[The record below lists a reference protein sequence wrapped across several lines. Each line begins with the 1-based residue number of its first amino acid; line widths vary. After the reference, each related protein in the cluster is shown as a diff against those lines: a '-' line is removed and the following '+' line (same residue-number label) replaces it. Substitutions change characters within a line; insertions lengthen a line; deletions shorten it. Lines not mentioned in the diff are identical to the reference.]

1 MLQLKLKSVINYFI
15 FLTSLICL
23 CLLPFKSAALKKENQ
38 KVAVVTGASR
48 GIGKALIEELLNE
61 QIKVIAIVRNEKS
74 LTVLIQKY
82 PNQLQVIE
90 ADLSTPK
97 GQNNIVGNIEEPE
110 VHYLVHGAGVIE
122 PLGSNALLEAKP
134 EILRNILEV
143 NVMAPIML
151 TNALGGK
158 LKTGSRVL
166 NISSVAGDKATLG
179 LGAYCIS
186 KVALD
191 RFSESL
197 QLDHPHEILAT
208 SVHPG
213 RVDTDMQADL
223 RNHKSADFL
232 SEKYVKYKIENKLIS
247 SQKTAKYLKW
257 LLVDSTKEQ
266 YLKKKHNIDEEL
278 HLFSNI

>member
-1 MLQLKLKSVINYFI
+1 M
-15 FLTSLICL
+15 
-23 CLLPFKSAALKKENQ
+23 ALKQGNQ

-48 GIGKALIEELLNE
+48 GIGKALIGEFLNE

-74 LTVLIQKY
+74 LNVLKQKY
-82 PNQLQVIE
+82 PNQLQIIE

-97 GQNNIVGNIEEPE
+97 GQNNIVGRIQESEI
-110 VHYLVHGAGVIE
+110 HYLVHGAAVIE

-134 EILRNILEV
+134 EILRDLLEV
-143 NVMAPIML
+143 NVVAPIML

-158 LKTGSRVL
+158 LKAGSRVL

-186 KVALD
+186 KAALD

-213 RVDTDMQADL
+213 RVDTDMQSEL
-223 RNHKSADFL
+223 RNHKSTDFL
-232 SEKYVKYKIENKLIS
+232 SKKYVKYKVENKLIS
-247 SQKTAKYLKW
+247 PQKTAKYLKW
-257 LLVDSTKEQ
+257 LLLNSTKEQ
-266 YLKKKHNIDEEL
+266 FLKKKHNIDEEL
-278 HLFSNI
+278 HLISDI